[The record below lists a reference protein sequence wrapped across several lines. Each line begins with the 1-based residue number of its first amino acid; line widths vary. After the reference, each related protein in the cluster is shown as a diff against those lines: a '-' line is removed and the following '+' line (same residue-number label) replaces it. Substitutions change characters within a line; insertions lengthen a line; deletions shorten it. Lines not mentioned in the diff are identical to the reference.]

1 MNALSL
7 IWRNIKLRAIEFTIM
22 NANQSTDL
30 SDRADRQISSQ
41 LILEARNVVAGYV
54 DGVDILQGANL
65 SVYEGELVTVIGSNG
80 AGKSTLAKAIF
91 GLVPVRSGEILFG
104 DRNLIGLKPE
114 QIVRQGISYV
124 PQVAN
129 VFPSLSV
136 SDNLDMGAYTREGN
150 IAAVKNK
157 IYETFP
163 VLAKR
168 RNQSAGTLSGGERQM
183 LAMGRAL
190 MLEPKLLILDEP
202 SAALSPILVQ
212 DIFNLIQQI
221 NQAGTSIILVEQ
233 NARKALAIADRGYV
247 MHLGKDEFTGNGADL
262 LNDPEVAELY
272 LGMGNFGKTA

>member
-1 MNALSL
+1 MAS
-7 IWRNIKLRAIEFTIM
+7 KAINPIM
-22 NANQSTDL
+22 NASQSDHL
-30 SDRADRQISSQ
+30 PDHLPEHQPDRQISSQ
-41 LILEARNVVAGYV
+41 LILDARDIVAGYTE
-54 DGVDILQGANL
+54 GVDILQGTNL

-104 DRNLIGLKPE
+104 DRPLVGLKPE
-114 QIVRQGISYV
+114 QIVRLGISYV

-129 VFPSLSV
+129 VFPSLSI

-150 IAAVKNK
+150 IKEVKEK
-157 IYETFP
+157 IYQTFP

-168 RNQSAGTLSGGERQM
+168 RNQRAGTLSGGERQM
-183 LAMGRAL
+183 LAMGRAM

-247 MHLGKDEFTGNGADL
+247 MHLGKDEFTGKGADL

-272 LGMGNFGKTA
+272 LGLGNFGKTAV